1 MGLRESHFVASA
13 RGADGEEAVLYKMPF
28 TGVASILSGESGN
41 SADDEWVTFARSY
54 MIFSG
59 SPEAL
64 ASVKRES
71 DNENT
76 LINDPEFRE
85 MEKTMPTKSSY
96 LFYSSGSVL
105 RSLLNGILTPEAK
118 AALPAGSLSGIGG
131 VGLSLT
137 PSNGMIYTSLSVRYS
152 EGAGQQGRATPG
164 NVRRGLAALHPRREH
179 HQP

>member
-1 MGLRESHFVASA
+1 MGDVRQV
-13 RGADGEEAVLYKMPF
+13 
-28 TGVASILSGESGN
+28 
-41 SADDEWVTFARSY
+41 Y

-118 AALPAGSLSGIGG
+118 AALPDRITL
-131 VGLSLT
+131 
-137 PSNGMIYTSLSVRYS
+137 
-152 EGAGQQGRATPG
+152 
-164 NVRRGLAALHPRREH
+164 RE
-179 HQP
+179 